1 MPDKTAKNLTQEYWD
16 NLLDENFSLKGVGW
30 PNWPESYN
38 LIMYKKYMK
47 GFEKVF
53 QSLSS
58 SYNFHLNHPSVNVLE
73 IGPGTGFYTNY
84 FKQAGIKKYTGCDI
98 SETSILN
105 LKKKYPEYEF
115 LRKDISITDDFI
127 EKYKNSFDLICVID
141 VMLHI
146 TDNDKF
152 KNAVKNL
159 CDLAKP
165 DCYFIIGDAVS
176 VYRKLSHSEGSKY
189 THDVSR
195 HVDVFKNEFGNYNV
209 NFLGIYHRENYLL
222 NKNFDF
228 KYRIFEILN
237 KPFFFFLNGGLSI
250 FRNSNLVGKL
260 IGLPLSILDSLIVPF
275 QKYSKNSKFMLYRKD
290 K

>member
-1 MPDKTAKNLTQEYWD
+1 MPDKIAKNLTQEYWD

-38 LIMYKKYMK
+38 LIMYKKYLK

-53 QSLSS
+53 QNLNSK
-58 SYNFHLNHPSVNVLE
+58 YNFHLNSSINVLE

-84 FKQAGIKKYTGCDI
+84 FKQAGVTKYTGCDI

-115 LRKDISITDDFI
+115 LRKDISVTDEFI
-127 EKYKNSFDLICVID
+127 EENKQAFDLICVVD

-146 TDNDKF
+146 TDNEKF
-152 KNAVKNL
+152 KNSVRNL
-159 CDLAKP
+159 SEATKP
-165 DCYFIIGDAVS
+165 DGYLIIGDAVS
-176 VYRKLSHSEGSKY
+176 VYRRTSHSEGSKY

-195 HVDVFKNEFGNYNV
+195 HVNVFKNEFAKNGV
-209 NFLGIYHRENYLL
+209 SFLSIYQRENYLL

-237 KPFFFFLNGGLSI
+237 KPFFFLLNGSLTV
-250 FRNSNLVGKL
+250 FRNSNLFGKL
-260 IGLPLSILDSLIVPF
+260 VGVPLSILDSLIVPF
-275 QKYSKNSKFMLYRKD
+275 QKYSKNSKFMLFKKD
-290 K
+290 R